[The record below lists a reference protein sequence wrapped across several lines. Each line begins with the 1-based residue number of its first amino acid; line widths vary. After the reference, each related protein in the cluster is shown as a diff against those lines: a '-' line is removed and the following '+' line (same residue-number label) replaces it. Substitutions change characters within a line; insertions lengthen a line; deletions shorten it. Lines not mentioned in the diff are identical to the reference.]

1 MYDFNRKVNYT
12 DVQRL
17 TLAQFEATLTPE
29 DRHRLEKIKDYWNF
43 YEGYHWENV
52 GESDKPQITE
62 NYCRR
67 FVDKFVSFELGLG
80 FTVSVPSEQK
90 DVEDTETPVNV
101 FLDEVWKENNK
112 DTFCIELGQS
122 KSITGD
128 GWVQVRY
135 ESPDQLNDPYGE
147 FPKGRI
153 RVQVIPSNIVFPI
166 YDNHDKDRLL
176 QVIIAYPIEVHEYDN
191 GIIKK
196 QQTTPKIYKQI
207 WGETYVEEWI
217 GNEQISTYSNPYGT
231 IPFVQIKNY
240 PLVGRTTGISDLED
254 IIPLN
259 MELNFKKS
267 DISEIIDYHS
277 APVTVV
283 YGAKVSALEKG
294 ANKVWGG
301 LPKDAKVHNL
311 ELNSDLG
318 ASVNYTEALKTT
330 IHEVGSIPEGA
341 LGGSQAISNT
351 SGVALQFVNMPLI
364 ERTRVKQ
371 NETAKGLHKINKLIL
386 LIAVTEGL
394 FSIPEGMNNK
404 DFYTTEITFP
414 DALPKDRLIELQ
426 QIQLELQLGLESKKG
441 AMRRLNKENI
451 TLLLEEIEQER
462 KEEVE
467 RALELQQ
474 QQAQINVENQIM
486 SAKLQSEAH
495 APSTPKAESNKTDDK
510 KSPKL
515 NSGLTNGST
524 PVEQVRKE
532 VTGNN
537 GMNKEI

>member
-1 MYDFNRKVNYT
+1 MYNFNKKVNYN

-17 TLAQFEATLTPE
+17 TLTQFEATLSPE
-29 DRHRLEKIKDYWNF
+29 DKNRLQRIADYWNF

-67 FVDKFVSFELGLG
+67 FVDKFVAFELGLG
-80 FTVSVPSEQK
+80 FTVSVPAEQK
-90 DVEDTETPVNV
+90 DVDDTETPVNV
-101 FLDEVWKENNK
+101 FLDEVWKINNK

-128 GWVQVRY
+128 GWVQVRF
-135 ESPDQLNDPYGE
+135 ESPEDINDPYEE

-176 QVIIAYPIEVHEYDN
+176 QVIIAYPIEVQEYEG

-217 GNEQISTYSNPYGT
+217 GNEQIRTYSNPYGT

-240 PLVGRTTGISDLED
+240 PLVGRTTGVSDLED

-259 MELNFKKS
+259 MELNYKKS

-318 ASVNYTEALKTT
+318 ASVSYTEHLKKT

-341 LGGSQAISNT
+341 LGGSQSISNT

-371 NETAKGLHKINKLIL
+371 NETAKGLQKINKLIL
-386 LIAVTEGL
+386 LIALREGL
-394 FSIPEGMNNK
+394 IEIPSDMDNRE
-404 DFYTTEITFP
+404 FYTTDITFP

-462 KEEVE
+462 QDDIK

-474 QQAQINVENQIM
+474 QQAKINVENQIM
-486 SAKLQSEAH
+486 SSKLQSDAH
-495 APSTPKAESNKTDDK
+495 APSTPKAESNKTANSK
-510 KSPKL
+510 TPKL

-532 VTGNN
+532 VTGSN
-537 GMNKEI
+537 GASKEI